1 VLLQASPRITVLAT
15 SRAPLEMTEEQT
27 VEVAPL
33 QTPADAGALS
43 TTPAGALFLSRLHRP
58 LEPHEAADAVELL
71 SVLDGLPLAVELA
84 AGAAR
89 AVGVANAL
97 RQARRGPA
105 ALPPAR
111 GAVSRH
117 RSLSAALDWSHRLLG
132 EDEQVV
138 LRRLSVFSGGFREDA
153 AVRVVS
159 GAEDLDPDRASLALT
174 HLVGASLV
182 SVGSAP
188 ARRMRLLEVIGA
200 YAAQKLSDPAERA
213 AAQSAHV
220 DVITMLAETL
230 APDDLDAELPN
241 LRAAVAYAV
250 EQEDDRAVRLAAAA
264 APYWQLRGLWTE
276 GRFWLERALAVAPD
290 APHAA
295 RAYARLAT
303 LCRRAGDSAAAEV
316 AAQAALALQPDQA
329 TETEA
334 LIALGGVLQSGQ
346 RLDEAEQVYARALEQ
361 AQASGDSRAAV
372 LALRSL
378 AAVQYERRD
387 FSRARG
393 LAEQALVLA
402 RASGDPYLLGPVLN
416 GLGAV
421 LVADG
426 RPGEGRALIE
436 EGLAVRRRSGD
447 VPGEAATLL
456 NLADAMHRAGE
467 YHASLE
473 VAHASFTLW
482 SQLGELHLAA
492 ALAGNLAGT
501 LLELGE
507 PRAACLLLGAALTG
521 EYRFP
526 AYALEEYE
534 TARERVRAELGQQA
548 EDELALGRS
557 LGLQEAA
564 ARALSSLGA
573 AR

>member
-1 VLLQASPRITVLAT
+1 
-15 SRAPLEMTEEQT
+15 
-27 VEVAPL
+27 
-33 QTPADAGALS
+33 
-43 TTPAGALFLSRLHRP
+43 
-58 LEPHEAADAVELL
+58 
-71 SVLDGLPLAVELA
+71 
-84 AGAAR
+84 
-89 AVGVANAL
+89 
-97 RQARRGPA
+97 
-105 ALPPAR
+105 
-111 GAVSRH
+111 
-117 RSLSAALDWSHRLLG
+117 
-132 EDEQVV
+132 V
-138 LRRLSVFSGGFREDA
+138 LRRLSVFSGGFGEDA

-159 GAEDLDPDRASLALT
+159 GAGDVDADRASLALA
-174 HLVGASLV
+174 HLVAASLV

-200 YAAQKLSDPAERA
+200 YATEKLSDPAERA
-213 AAQSAHV
+213 ATQSAHL
-220 DVITMLAETL
+220 DVVTAFAETL
-230 APDDLDAELPN
+230 KPEDLDAELPN

-250 EQEDDRAVRLAAAA
+250 EQEDDRAVRLASAA

-276 GRFWLERALAVAPD
+276 GRFWLERALAVVPD
-290 APHAA
+290 APYAV
-295 RAYARLAT
+295 RAFARLAT

-316 AAQAALALQPDQA
+316 AAQTALALQPDQA

-334 LIALGGVLQSGQ
+334 LIALGGVLQSGR

-361 AQASGDSRAAV
+361 AQASGDTSAAV

-378 AAVQYERRD
+378 TAVQYERRD
-387 FSRARG
+387 FAG
-393 LAEQALVLA
+393 ATQLGQQALALA

-421 LVADG
+421 MVADG
-426 RPGEGRALIE
+426 REVEGRAMLDE
-436 EGLAVRRRSGD
+436 ALAVRRRSGD

-467 YHASLE
+467 YQASLE

-526 AYALEEYE
+526 GYALEEYE
-534 TARERVRAELGQQA
+534 AVRERARDELGPQA
-548 EDELALGRS
+548 EDELVLGRS
-557 LGLQEAA
+557 LGLQEAVV
-564 ARALSSLGA
+564 RALSGLGA
-573 AR
+573 VR